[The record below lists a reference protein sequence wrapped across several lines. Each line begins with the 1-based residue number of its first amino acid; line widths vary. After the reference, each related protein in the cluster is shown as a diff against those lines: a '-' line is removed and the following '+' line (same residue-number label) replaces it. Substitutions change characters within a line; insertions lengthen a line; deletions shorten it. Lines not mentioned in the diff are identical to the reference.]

1 MARYF
6 FDIHNRRFSSHDE
19 DGQEC
24 ADQDAVSEHALR
36 ILCDVARVDPL
47 EHRHSQLGV
56 IVRDAANHVVLT
68 ATVTLSTTWVGE
80 A

>member
-6 FDIHNRRFSSHDE
+6 FDIHNKRFASIDE
-19 DGQEC
+19 DGEEC
-24 ADQDAVSEHALR
+24 ADRDAVSTHALQ
-36 ILCDVARVDPL
+36 ILCDIARADPL
-47 EHRHSQLGV
+47 GHRHSQLGA
-56 IVRDAANHVVLT
+56 IVRNEANHVVMT